1 MSKYSKIK
9 IIIENIMPKVHEI
22 TNIQDLD
29 VLFSLSIGKI
39 YVIKFSALW
48 CKPCQDLKE
57 RYSQIS
63 QNYNNIVFIN
73 IDTDNDNSN
82 DQIKISDYF
91 NVSTLP
97 TILVIKSEGNLPS
110 SKEVNKII
118 LHRTEGK
125 DLSSLIYF
133 INNLNYD
140 MNSKTNNTNIPID
153 RFQPPN
159 INFNREIGYNSSL
172 GDDVYE
178 KNA

>member
-1 MSKYSKIK
+1 MS
-9 IIIENIMPKVHEI
+9 KVHEI

-29 VLFSLSIGKI
+29 ILFSLSIGKVYI
-39 YVIKFSALW
+39 IKFSALW

-57 RYSQIS
+57 RYLQLSK
-63 QNYNNIVFIN
+63 NCNNLVFLN

-82 DQIKISDYF
+82 DQLKISDYF
-91 NVSTLP
+91 NINTLP
-97 TILVIKSEGNLPS
+97 TILVIKSVGNLPS
-110 SKEVNKII
+110 SKEVNKLI

-140 MNSKTNNTNIPID
+140 MNYKQTNKTIPID

-159 INFNREIGYNSSL
+159 IIFNREIGYDSDL
-172 GDDVYE
+172 GDNVYG
-178 KNA
+178 KIV